1 MTWETFHHEAMATD
15 FAIYIA
21 GHPADYARQAAT
33 ACWRELDRLE
43 NELSRFLPTS
53 DISRINRL
61 ARGETTVIGEDVLQ
75 CLILAANV
83 TIATHHAFDP
93 AYASQHASTEP
104 EPAVPFTL
112 DPDTHTLTSQVQKLH
127 LDLGAIGKGYAL
139 DVLAQVLAD
148 WQITTACLQSGGST
162 ALILDAP
169 EGWAGWTIGVGDD
182 DNRREVTLT
191 RAALSGS
198 GVAVKGQHVR
208 DPRTR
213 QAAPRQ
219 SRVWALAETAAL
231 SDALSTAF
239 FVLSDDEVAAFCEA
253 HPDVGA
259 AISRPGKPLAVH
271 GSLHRYLAL

>member
-43 NELSRFLPTS
+43 SELSRFIPTS

-61 ARGETTVIGEDVLQ
+61 ARGESTVIGDDTLQ
-75 CLILAANV
+75 CLILAANF
-83 TIATHHAFDP
+83 TLATHRAFDP
-93 AYASQHASTEP
+93 AYGSRHQIALPPGS
-104 EPAVPFTL
+104 VPFTL
-112 DPDTHTLTSQVQKLH
+112 DPENHLITSQVDQLQ

-139 DVLAQVLAD
+139 DVLAQTLAD
-148 WQITTACLQSGGST
+148 WQIATACLQSGGST

-169 EGWAGWTIGVGDD
+169 EGWAGWTIGVGDE
-182 DNRREVTLT
+182 DNRREITFT

-208 DPRTR
+208 DPRT
-213 QAAPRQ
+213 QSAAPRQ
-219 SRVWALAETAAL
+219 SRVWAIAENAAL

-239 FVLSDDEVAAFCEA
+239 FVLNDQEIAAFCEA
-253 HPDVGA
+253 HPEVGA
-259 AISRPGKPLAVH
+259 AISRPGQPLAIH
-271 GSLHRYLAL
+271 GSLRRYLPP